1 MPGWPGNLPGANQ
14 PMPKDLRSFLARLQE
29 RAPDELVRV
38 RRPVDPELELTAV
51 LRKLQAERRYPAVLF
66 EHVKDRKLRV
76 VSNLLASE
84 RLLAEALET
93 TPDCLTQTYIERED
107 QRRPVEEVADG
118 PVHEVVVQGGDVNL
132 YELPI
137 VTNCGKDSGAFISA
151 GVTSVRD
158 PASGAHNSGIYRMQV
173 HSRNTLGMS
182 YEKHTHIG
190 RIHRRLEARGEP
202 LEAITWVGHHPA
214 CLLGSQ
220 SKIPFGEDEYEVMGG
235 LLQEPMRVV
244 KGATVDVRVPAY
256 AEIAFEGRIL
266 PGPRLPEGPYG
277 EFTWYY
283 GLERNSPVMEVTAV
297 TFRHDAIY
305 HHLFAAHPE
314 HNLTGRL
321 GREAVLY
328 KRVKA
333 TVPSVKAVHLP
344 MSGIC
349 RFTAYVQLAKEY
361 DGEGKLAALAALA
374 SDPFVKLAVVVDQ
387 DVNIH
392 DDAEVLWAIA
402 TRTQPDRST
411 FFVQDAAVSRLDP
424 ASYSIW
430 SRWEKDTMN
439 TKWAIDA
446 TMPVEAPFEERADV
460 PRGLWERLDLSEYVE
475 SWPGGVAR

>member
-1 MPGWPGNLPGANQ
+1 
-14 PMPKDLRSFLARLQE
+14 MPKDLRYFLRRLEE
-29 RAPDELVRV
+29 RCPEELVRV
-38 RRPVDPELELTAV
+38 RREVDPVYELPAV
-51 LRKLQAERRYPAVLF
+51 VRKLQAERRYPAVLF
-66 EHVKDRKLRV
+66 DAVKGSSLRAI
-76 VSNLLASE
+76 SNVLGST

-93 TPDCLTQTYIERED
+93 SVDRLTLTYIERED
-107 QRRPVEEVADG
+107 ARIPAQEVTDAPVQ
-118 PVHEVVVQGGDVNL
+118 EVVITGDDVNL
-132 YELPI
+132 ATIPI
-137 VTNCGKDSGAFISA
+137 VTNCEKDSGAFISA
-151 GVTSVRD
+151 GITTVRD
-158 PASGAHNSGIYRMQV
+158 PESGRNNSGIYREMV
-173 HSRNTLGMS
+173 HSRNQLGMS

-190 RIHRRLEARGEP
+190 RIHRRVEARGEA

-214 CLLGSQ
+214 TLLGSQ
-220 SKIPFGEDEYEVMGG
+220 SKIQFGEDEYEVMGG
-235 LLQEPMRVV
+235 LLQEPLRVV
-244 KGATVDVRVPAY
+244 KGRTVDVMVPAD
-256 AEIAFEGRIL
+256 AELVIEGRIL

-283 GLERNSPVMEVTAV
+283 GLERPSPVMEVTAI
-297 TFRHDAIY
+297 THRRDAIF

-333 TVPSVKAVHLP
+333 TVPSVQAVHLP

-349 RFTAYVQLAKEY
+349 RFTAYVKISKEY

-374 SDPFVKLAVVVDQ
+374 SDPFVKLAIVVD
-387 DVNIH
+387 DDIDIYN
-392 DDAEVLWAIA
+392 DAEVLWAIA
-402 TRTQPDRST
+402 TRTQPDRAT
-411 FFVQDAAVSRLDP
+411 FFVPDAAVSRLDP

-460 PRGLWERLDLSEYVE
+460 PRELWENLDLAAYLS
-475 SWPGGVAR
+475 

>member
-1 MPGWPGNLPGANQ
+1 
-14 PMPKDLRSFLARLQE
+14 MPKDLRSFLSRLEE
-29 RAPDELVRV
+29 RCPEELVRV
-38 RRPVDPELELTAV
+38 RREVDPVYELPAV
-51 LRKLQAERRYPAVLF
+51 VRKLQAERRYPAVLF
-66 EHVKDRKLRV
+66 DKVKGSELRAI
-76 VSNLLASE
+76 SNVLGST

-93 TPDCLTQTYIERED
+93 TVDRLTQTYIERED
-107 QRRPVEEVADG
+107 ARLPVEEVTDA
-118 PVHEVVVQGGDVNL
+118 PVQEVVITGDTIDL
-132 YELPI
+132 STIPI
-137 VTNCGKDSGAFISA
+137 VTNCEKDSGAFISA
-151 GVTSVRD
+151 GITTVRD
-158 PASGAHNSGIYRMQV
+158 PDSGKHNSGVYREMV
-173 HSRNTLGMS
+173 HSRNELGMS

-190 RIHRRLEARGEP
+190 RIHRRVEAKGEALEAV
-202 LEAITWVGHHPA
+202 TWVGHHPA

-220 SKIPFGEDEYEVMGG
+220 SKIQFGEDEYEVMGG
-235 LLQEPMRVV
+235 LLQEPLRVV
-244 KGATVDVRVPAY
+244 KGKTVDVLVPAD
-256 AEIAFEGRIL
+256 AELVVEGRIL

-283 GLERNSPVMEVTAV
+283 GLERPSPVLEVTAI
-297 TFRHDAIY
+297 THRRDAIF

-333 TVPSVKAVHLP
+333 TVPSVQAVHLP

-349 RFTAYVQLAKEY
+349 RFTAYVKISKEY

-374 SDPFVKLAVVVDQ
+374 SDPFVKLAIVVD
-387 DVNIH
+387 DDIDIYN
-392 DDAEVLWAIA
+392 DAEVLWAIA
-402 TRTQPDRST
+402 TRTQPDRAT

-460 PRGLWERLDLSEYVE
+460 PREVWENLDLAAYLS
-475 SWPGGVAR
+475 